1 MHVTHHSVFRL
12 TSLLLVVSS
21 PAWASRAFPLS
32 WDSQTMA
39 PGTHEF
45 QSWVTARYGRQ
56 DIGYTE
62 LDLRLQAMQA
72 ITDRVDT
79 MFGFDVD
86 LASFA
91 LDSRSADARISNTWR
106 SSVLTSTQA
115 VGFAVVSRIALGLD
129 NGELEVRLVLDKQ
142 IGRLWLALNASVMRA
157 QFWSGRTG
165 IDTRF
170 EQSFGA
176 RYQVQESFAAGV
188 EVRAREAL
196 QRSAYQGTAYSGG
209 PTFSWVSV
217 RWWVTFGLFVQ
228 AGADKAHDDR
238 GNGEPLEVR
247 DNERFVGRL
256 ILGVKT
262 D

>member
-1 MHVTHHSVFRL
+1 MFRL
-12 TSLLLVVSS
+12 ASLLLIVSL
-21 PAWASRAFPLS
+21 PAWAQRAFPFT
-32 WDSQTMA
+32 WDSQTLA

-62 LDLRLQAMQA
+62 FDLRLQAMQA
-72 ITDRVDT
+72 VTGRVDT
-79 MFGFDVD
+79 MFGLDVD
-86 LASFA
+86 LSSFG
-91 LDSRSADARISNTWR
+91 LDSRAVEARVSSTWR
-106 SSVLTSTQA
+106 YSLLRSTEA
-115 VGFAVVSRIALGLD
+115 VGLAVVSRIGLGLD
-129 NGELEVRLVLDKQ
+129 HGELEVRLVLDKQ
-142 IGRLWLALNASVMRA
+142 LGRLWLGLNASATRS

-176 RYQVQESFAAGV
+176 RYQVQESFSAGV

-196 QRSAYQGTAYSGG
+196 QRSTYQGTAYSGG
-209 PTFSWVSV
+209 PVFTWAAK
-217 RWWVTFGLFVQ
+217 RWWVAFGFLVQ
-228 AGADKAHDDR
+228 AGADKARDDR